1 MTLKNSQ
8 LLKNHKQSNI
18 VTLLAFGSFL
28 LIISGLAVASV
39 AYGALPSDEIT
50 KAENII
56 KTDISH
62 EQAFVKKEISHEQ
75 AVVTAAEEKF
85 PTPAPPP

>member
-1 MTLKNSQ
+1 
-8 LLKNHKQSNI
+8 
-18 VTLLAFGSFL
+18 

-50 KAENII
+50 KAEGII

-62 EQAFVKKEISHEQ
+62 EKAFLKTEISHEQ
-75 AVVTAAEEKF
+75 AVVSNIFSEPKF
-85 PTPAPPP
+85 PTEAPPP

>member
-8 LLKNHKQSNI
+8 ILKNQKQLNI

-50 KAENII
+50 KA
-56 KTDISH
+56 
-62 EQAFVKKEISHEQ
+62 VGLYL
-75 AVVTAAEEKF
+75 
-85 PTPAPPP
+85 